1 MDSWTPWMLKNFH
14 SLSWSAVPLKTAWH
28 EGESA
33 DKHQPS
39 YSHSFFSFATDTLR
53 IGQIFQHRQSQHS
66 FSQIVLMSLPVL
78 LHKQLPASPRADC
91 PRVHRDL
98 KEPLFVRNLTFFCS
112 FKISSNIMP
121 CSCWVMSTWHAL
133 LYTKP
138 NLSVWWFSMPKGF
151 RIGQHIRQIPGM
163 SKLKGTFGHTVWLA
177 LIQHLTHDFLWL
189 NVDSWLNFQNLL
201 KMQ

>member
-1 MDSWTPWMLKNFH
+1 M
-14 SLSWSAVPLKTAWH
+14 KTAWH

-66 FSQIVLMSLPVL
+66 FSHIMLISLPVL
-78 LHKQLPASPRADC
+78 LHEQLPACPRADF
-91 PRVHRDL
+91 PRVHRDV
-98 KEPLFVRNLTFFCS
+98 KKPLFVRNIIFFWS
-112 FKISSNIMP
+112 FKISSNVMP

-138 NLSVWWFSMPKGF
+138 NLSVWWFSMLKGF

-163 SKLKGTFGHTVWLA
+163 SKLKGTFGHTVIYL
-177 LIQHLTHDFLWL
+177 LIFISNYDISHQTFNIKFVNLSSL
-189 NVDSWLNFQNLL
+189 N
-201 KMQ
+201 